1 MQDSNGDEFIKHFSD
16 SIEELNKIAMRYVQ
30 HNDTETGH
38 QILTFC
44 DETTQPVK
52 YGNFPLQRTQTLNNI
67 GCLYRRVGKLK
78 GALNYLRSALMIL
91 NKNNLMEHSAVTYL
105 NLSAVQSQMGE

>member
-1 MQDSNGDEFIKHFSD
+1 MQDSTGVEFNKYFTENV
-16 SIEELNKIAMRYVQ
+16 EELNKIAMKYVQ

-38 QILTFC
+38 KILTFC
-44 DETTQPVK
+44 DEVTQPVK

-91 NKNNLMEHSAVTYL
+91 NKNDMMEHSAVTYL
-105 NLSAVQSQMGE
+105 NLSAIQAQMGE